1 MDDMYLTIQQA
12 CRQATKAH
20 RNEQRTHII
29 FREVGLWRIKP
40 ADEIAEIDQR
50 AIYGWTISSRRQ
62 VVKHG
67 ESITPE
73 GWQPWA
79 KVRRQFYKGDCYYDP
94 ETNIKGLKTRNRYGR
109 AEIYDVIRNGQQF

>member
-50 AIYGWTISSRRQ
+50 AIYGWTISSSRQ
-62 VVKHG
+62 VVKSG
-67 ESITPE
+67 DSITPE

>member
-20 RNEQRTHII
+20 RNELRTHII

-50 AIYGWTISSRRQ
+50 AIYGWTVSSRPL
-62 VVKHG
+62 VKPG
-67 ESITPE
+67 ESINPE
-73 GWQPWA
+73 DWQPCV